1 VITRARITSKFL
13 RESSSFHVALPGG
26 NGCNRIG
33 VPVEWHDTQ
42 RALPGLFVVKIGWT
56 RALKYS

>member
-1 VITRARITSKFL
+1 L
-13 RESSSFHVALPGG
+13 RESSSFQVALPGG